1 MDFDLGGYQSLG
13 AAHHARIARHP
24 AVRPTPPRG
33 PDPESR
39 CLAAGDLT

>member
-13 AAHHARIARHP
+13 AAYDARIARHP
-24 AVRPTPPRG
+24 EVRPTPPREL
-33 PDPESR
+33 DPKLR